1 MSPVLKRAP
10 LHRPAGDVDPIRRR
24 AELLIGNLT
33 AAMADLDDVTS
44 RRAAR
49 RYIADVWRGA
59 AGVKVAPGVYYR
71 VLVSALDAAHFR
83 HRRALRVPDVVFQV
97 RVVRSVI
104 KLTFPEVEI
113 GIDDET
119 IRTAVERWPTK
130 RHDKWEAL
138 LALLW
143 AMGLKTTK
151 TAAVRKGIR
160 RAIERALDP

>member
-1 MSPVLKRAP
+1 MLKRAP
-10 LHRPAGDVDPIRRR
+10 LPRPAGDVDPIRRR

-71 VLVSALDAAHFR
+71 VLVSALATASTAT
-83 HRRALRVPDVVFQV
+83 ALRVPDVVFQV